1 LERDDEQ
8 AFAHRLET
16 ACLSFKAARG
26 LLGRQLRIVNERN
39 EEDIRARADA
49 TMALVQSFVFNTR
62 RARRMC
68 EQGAAL
74 PHVPRDERRRFMHA
88 TKVLV
93 DVRDVNEHGFD
104 AEQSAT
110 RPKLHDH
117 GDVYVDEMSLTLAS
131 PDRILMGPLNLLNV
145 YASVE
150 RMRKRAGYE
159 PLGRHRRDAAGA

>member
-16 ACLSFKAARG
+16 ACLSFKAAGG

-39 EEDIRARADA
+39 QEDIRARADA

-68 EQGAAL
+68 EQGASL
-74 PHVPRDERRRFMHA
+74 LHVPREERRRFVHA
-88 TKVLV
+88 TKILV

-104 AEQSAT
+104 AKQSAT
-110 RPKLHDH
+110 RPKLHKHDNA
-117 GDVYVDEMSLTLAS
+117 YVDEMSLTLAS
-131 PDRILMGPLNLLNV
+131 PDEILMGPLNLLNV
-145 YASVE
+145 YTSVE
-150 RMRKRAGYE
+150 RMRQWAGYE
-159 PLGRHRRDAAGA
+159 PLRRFAGRT